1 MNIEYTA
8 TGKIELHLSDDPD
21 QFRNI
26 AEMVREKLAGRW
38 TEQIDG
44 LDQSYWD
51 LDVQGT
57 LITVHREHYLGVC
70 VSCEDDAPQRL
81 ALDRLRCQFTPK

>member
-26 AEMVREKLAGRW
+26 AEMVRETLAGRW

-51 LDVQGT
+51 LYVQGT

-70 VSCEDDAPQRL
+70 VFCDDGSPQRL
-81 ALDRLRCQFTPK
+81 VLDRLRCQFTPK

>member
-1 MNIEYTA
+1 MNIEYTT
-8 TGKIELHLSDDPD
+8 TGRIELHLTDDPD

-26 AEMVREKLAGRW
+26 AEMVRVILAGRW

-57 LITVHREHYLGVC
+57 LITVHREHYLGVSVFC
-70 VSCEDDAPQRL
+70 DDGAPQRL
-81 ALDRLRCQFTPK
+81 VLDQLRREFTLK